1 MTVENVTYISDLEPA
16 NPKGGDSIAQGDN
29 HIRNTKLA
37 LRNTFPN
44 IDGEV
49 KASDEELNYLQGL
62 DRPISDII
70 QEGEDADSALEAR
83 VTKNEQDIALKAD
96 KSYVDAQDGA
106 LSSRIDA
113 LEAVDHSHTID
124 SHTDVDLTGITEG
137 CALVWD
143 GAKWIAKKVGG
154 GMLTLV
160 EQPAT
165 VGSFSI
171 KQGSYSKPATD
182 DIYYA
187 TPVSGNNTVTFT
199 VPAGKVFVMDY
210 FFCLGYVDIDLNS
223 IKVDGVTMMPG
234 VSGAMQFDSPFD
246 EDFDFMRLGP
256 HHLAAHQYVWSSLCS
271 SHTATG
277 SWLGTTQRPAY
288 LACLSRRNRCRF

>member
-49 KASDEELNYLQGL
+49 KATDEELNYLQGL

-70 QEGEDADSALEAR
+70 QEGEDSDSALEAR

-113 LEAVDHSHTID
+113 LEAVDHSHTIG

-182 DIYYA
+182 DIYYS

-210 FFCLGYVDIDLNS
+210 LFCLGYVDIDLNS
-223 IKVDGVTMMPG
+223 IRVDGVTMMPG

-246 EDFDFMRLGP
+246 EDFDF
-256 HHLAAHQYVWSSLCS
+256 AAWPTPFSGSSIRVEQS
-271 SHTATG
+271 VQFSYRDRVVAG
-277 SWLGTTQRPAY
+277 DNPE
-288 LACLSRRNRCRF
+288 ACISGLFIEA

>member
-1 MTVENVTYISDLEPA
+1 MKV
-16 NPKGGDSIAQGDN
+16 
-29 HIRNTKLA
+29 
-37 LRNTFPN
+37 
-44 IDGEV
+44 
-49 KASDEELNYLQGL
+49 SDEELNNLQGL
-62 DRPISDII
+62 DRPINDII
-70 QEGEDADSALEAR
+70 QDGEDADSALEER
-83 VTKNEQDIALKAD
+83 VTKNEQDIAANATDIAANATNIALKAD
-96 KSYVDAQDGA
+96 KSYVDTQDGA
-106 LSSRIDA
+106 LSSRIAA
-113 LEAVDHSHTID
+113 LEAVDHSHTIG

-210 FFCLGYVDIDLNS
+210 IFCLGYVNIDLNS

-234 VSGAMQFDSPFD
+234 VSGSMTFDSPFD
-246 EDFDFMRLGP
+246 EDFDFAAWPTPFSGSSIRVEQSVQFTYRDRLVAGDSP
-256 HHLAAHQYVWSSLCS
+256 E
-271 SHTATG
+271 
-277 SWLGTTQRPAY
+277 
-288 LACLSRRNRCRF
+288 ACISGLFIEA